1 MQASDY
7 RFVDVS
13 GINIADKILPKMDTP
28 DGFAVYPERA
38 EDAAF
43 LYEAVNERG
52 RTEIPTFSDLT
63 CVKASTSLDYSILR
77 VTQENIIN
85 YISYRHW
92 VDWDAVGSVVDMEL
106 EGNNPNFGP
115 GLWPD
120 LFPGQ
125 LAPPAPRLWR
135 LLQIDPIRRMYWNLK
150 HHEGYI
156 GNELRVRGTHIT
168 KSPPSYPDP
177 LVEDV
182 TGIGRYDFFYWGRDD
197 FYPNAPKYYTVETN
211 LESAFIASPENL
223 NVDPESGILVMH
235 VEASSARNIHTPNY
249 EKHYVV
255 VIKNV
260 SAGAIT
266 DSLSNIFSSIPMEE
280 PYPEKEIRVVDYFT
294 ICPFEGRTK
303 LRDIPWE
310 WGPAST

>member
-13 GINIADKILPKMDTP
+13 GIKIADKILPKMDTP
-28 DGFAVYPERA
+28 DGFAVYSERA
-38 EDAAF
+38 EDVAF

-52 RTEIPTFSDLT
+52 LNEIPTFEDLT

-77 VTQENIIN
+77 VTQESIIN
-85 YISYRHW
+85 YISRRHW

-156 GNELRVRGTHIT
+156 GNNLSVQGTHTIT
-168 KSPPSYPDP
+168 STGHDP
-177 LVEDV
+177 FVEHV
-182 TGIGRYDFFYWGRDD
+182 TGICEYDFFEWDRDD
-197 FYPNAPKYYTVETN
+197 FYPDAPTYHTIETN

-235 VEASSARNIHTPNY
+235 VEAFSARDIHTPNY

-280 PYPEKEIRVVDYFT
+280 PYPEKNVTVKDYFT

-303 LRDIPWE
+303 LRDIGWD